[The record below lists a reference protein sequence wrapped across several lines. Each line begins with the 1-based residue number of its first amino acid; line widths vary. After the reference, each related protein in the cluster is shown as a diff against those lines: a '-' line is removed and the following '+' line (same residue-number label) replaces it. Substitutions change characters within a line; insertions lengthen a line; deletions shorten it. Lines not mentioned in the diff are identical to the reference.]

1 MHGKVATFEVYYQ
14 RGNRGDVEHW
24 IMEMKNPKL
33 MHQWV
38 ELINN
43 TLLKDEKKEE
53 PVKEE
58 PVKKE
63 PSMQVIEEEPSQ
75 PSSKLKMESNKV
87 LN

>member
-1 MHGKVATFEVYYQ
+1 M
-14 RGNRGDVEHW
+14 N
-24 IMEMKNPKL
+24 NPTL

-43 TLLKDEKKEE
+43 ALMNDELPQQKEE
-53 PVKEE
+53 P
-58 PVKKE
+58 P
-63 PSMQVIEEEPSQ
+63 MQVIEEEPSQ